1 MNAVTTTEARAVNTA
16 ASSAANVL
24 QAADPSKY
32 MILVPLS
39 RLVLRRTGR
48 NVRKTPRM
56 SIPELAASI
65 QRVGLLQNLI
75 VIPAADGLHYEVVA
89 GGRRLAALKLLAKKH
104 RIAKDWD
111 VPCLQVADGTARTA
125 SLTENVQREAMHPA
139 DQFEAFAALVAEGR
153 PIEDIAADF
162 SVTPLVVQ
170 RRLKLA
176 NVSPRLMADYRA
188 DAVSLDQ
195 LMALAGTDDHAA
207 QESRFLRRPDSGSA
221 TLRICANASPSGKS
235 TLTGIR
241 WCASSG
247 WTPTS
252 RRAAVSAATC
262 SRKAMTRACTST
274 DAALLERLAQD
285 KLAGIAAEVKAEG
298 WAWADATPGMTHAD
312 LHAFQRAPRER
323 REPNKREAQR
333 IEKLQAKMH
342 ELAEAVDAAMDADD
356 EDKADALQEE
366 GEALGEQLQ
375 ALEEGLQGYAAS
387 VKAAAG
393 AIVTID
399 RNGEAVIHR
408 GLLREAEAK
417 ALRTLE
423 KLRQGFG
430 SVEGEAESGN
440 ETEDDEQ
447 PKTAAMS
454 DRLAQRLSAH
464 RTAALQIEVARHPQ
478 TALAAVVHSM
488 VQTVLQERHY
498 GHGLPLGV
506 SLKVQDRLEGMAPDW
521 PESPAAVA
529 LRELQQV
536 VGEALPEDS
545 AELFAALLAKPQD
558 ELVRL
563 LAVCVASTV
572 DVVTLRTTQR
582 QPGGELAQAVGF
594 DMAAWWTPTAE
605 GYFKHVS
612 KAVILDAVGE
622 YAPEHVTRLAKLKKA
637 DIASEA
643 ERLADGTG
651 WMPAIFT
658 KADVPEESPQVA
670 QQNGAEEAATIPGT
684 QAGRRDA
691 GIGDSHRGGQ
701 VDPAGPAA
709 GAATAHRSDLQR
721 AQLRLPAGAQR
732 ASGA

>member
-1 MNAVTTTEARAVNTA
+1 
-16 ASSAANVL
+16 
-24 QAADPSKY
+24 
-32 MILVPLS
+32 
-39 RLVLRRTGR
+39 
-48 NVRKTPRM
+48 M

-75 VIPAADGLHYEVVA
+75 VIASADGEHYEVVA

-195 LMALAGTDDHAA
+195 LMALAITDDHTMQEAA
-207 QESRFLRRPDSGSA
+207 FYDAPQWQRHPSHLRERLTEREIDAYRHPLVRFVGLDTYEAAG
-221 TLRICANASPSGKS
+221 G
-235 TLTGIR
+235 GIR
-241 WCASSG
+241 RDLFAEG
-247 WTPTS
+247 D
-252 RRAAVSAATC
+252 AGVYLN
-262 SRKAMTRACTST
+262 

-285 KLAGIAAEVKAEG
+285 KLAGIAAAIRAEG
-298 WAWADATPGMTHAD
+298 WAWVDATPGVTHAD

-333 IEKLQAKMH
+333 IEKLQEKMR
-342 ELAEAVDAAMDADD
+342 AIGEAVDAAMDADD
-356 EDKADALQEE
+356 EEKADALQEE
-366 GEALGEQLQ
+366 GETLGEQLQ
-375 ALEEGLQGYAAS
+375 ALEDGLQDYGAN

-423 KLRQGFG
+423 KLRQGF
-430 SVEGEAESGN
+430 SDPDTANDDEGEE
-440 ETEDDEQ
+440 DEQ
-447 PKTAAMS
+447 PKAAAIS

-478 TALAAVVHSM
+478 VALAAVVHGM
-488 VQTVLQERHY
+488 VQTVLQESRY
-498 GHGLPLGV
+498 GRSRDSLPLGV
-506 SLKVQDRLEGMAPDW
+506 GLKVQDRLEGMAPDW
-521 PESPAAVA
+521 PESLAAVA
-529 LRELQQV
+529 LRELQQAA
-536 VGEALPEDS
+536 GEALPEDS

-572 DVVTLRTTQR
+572 DVVTPRAVPH
-582 QPGGELAQAVGF
+582 QPGEELAQAAGL
-594 DMAAWWTPTAE
+594 DMAAWWQPTAE

-612 KAVILDAVGE
+612 KAMTLDAVGE
-622 YAPEHVTRLAKLKKA
+622 YAPQHVTRLAKLKKA

-643 ERLADGTG
+643 ERLVNGTG
-651 WMPAIFT
+651 WMPAIF
-658 KADVPEESPQVA
+658 KAEGPQQAVKESA
-670 QQNGAEEAATIPGT
+670 QE
-684 QAGRRDA
+684 
-691 GIGDSHRGGQ
+691 
-701 VDPAGPAA
+701 AGPEQDAPEDAESMADEPAEALAA
-709 GAATAHRSDLQR
+709 
-721 AQLRLPAGAQR
+721 
-732 ASGA
+732 

>member
-1 MNAVTTTEARAVNTA
+1 MNAITQTEARAVNTA
-16 ASSAANVL
+16 AAIPL
-24 QAADPSKY
+24 EAADPTKNL
-32 MILVPLS
+32 ILVPLS
-39 RLVLRRTGR
+39 RLVLRPAGR

-75 VIPAADGLHYEVVA
+75 VIASADGEHYEVVA

-104 RIAKDWD
+104 RIAKDWE
-111 VPCLQVADGTARTA
+111 VPCLLVADGTARTA

-188 DAVSLDQ
+188 DAVTLDQ
-195 LMALAGTDDHAA
+195 LMALAITDDHAA
-207 QESRFLRRPDSGSA
+207 QEAAFYDAPQWQRHPSHLRERLTEREIDACRHPLVRFVGLDSYEAAGGGVRRDLFAEDDAGVY
-221 TLRICANASPSGKS
+221 L
-235 TLTGIR
+235 
-241 WCASSG
+241 
-247 WTPTS
+247 
-252 RRAAVSAATC
+252 
-262 SRKAMTRACTST
+262 T

-285 KLAGIAAEVKAEG
+285 KLAGIAATVRAEG
-298 WAWADATPGMTHAD
+298 WAWVDATPGVTHAD

-323 REPNKREAQR
+323 REPNKREAAR
-333 IEKLQAKMH
+333 IEKLQARMH
-342 ELAEAVDAAMDADD
+342 QLAEAVDAALDADD
-356 EDKADALQEE
+356 EDKADADALQEE
-366 GEALGEQLQ
+366 GEAVGEQLQ
-375 ALEEGLQGYAAS
+375 ALEDGLQDYGAN

-408 GLLREAEAK
+408 GLMREAEAK

-423 KLRQGFG
+423 KLRQGF
-430 SVEGEAESGN
+430 SDPDAANDDEGEDG
-440 ETEDDEQ
+440 DDDRQ

-478 TALAAVVHSM
+478 AALAAVVHGM
-488 VQTVLQERHY
+488 VQTALQESRY
-498 GHGLPLGV
+498 GRSRDSLPLGV
-506 SLKVQDRLEGMAPDW
+506 GLKVQDRLEGMAPDW
-521 PESPAAVA
+521 PGSPAAVA

-536 VGEALPEDS
+536 AGEALPDDS
-545 AELFAALLAKPQD
+545 AELFAVLLTKPQD
-558 ELVRL
+558 ELVKL

-572 DVVTLRTTQR
+572 DVVTPRATPH
-582 QPGGELAQAVGF
+582 QPGEELAQAVGL
-594 DMAAWWTPTAE
+594 DMAAWWQPTAE

-612 KAVILDAVGE
+612 KAVILEAVGE
-622 YAPEHVTRLAKLKKA
+622 FAPESVTRLGKLKKA

-651 WMPAIFT
+651 WMPAIF
-658 KADVPEESPQVA
+658 KAAGPQQAVQESAPEEGPEQDA
-670 QQNGAEEAATIPGT
+670 PEDAEAMADDTAA
-684 QAGRRDA
+684 AL
-691 GIGDSHRGGQ
+691 
-701 VDPAGPAA
+701 AA
-709 GAATAHRSDLQR
+709 
-721 AQLRLPAGAQR
+721 
-732 ASGA
+732 

>member
-1 MNAVTTTEARAVNTA
+1 MNAITQTEASAVNTA
-16 ASSAANVL
+16 AAIPL
-24 QAADPSKY
+24 EAADPTKNL
-32 MILVPLS
+32 ILVPLS
-39 RLVLRRTGR
+39 RLVLRPTGR

-75 VIPAADGLHYEVVA
+75 VIASGDGEHYEVVA

-104 RIAKDWD
+104 RIAKDWE

-207 QESRFLRRPDSGSA
+207 QESAFYDAPQWQRHPSHLRERLTEREIDAYRHPLVRFVGLDSYEAAG
-221 TLRICANASPSGKS
+221 G
-235 TLTGIR
+235 GIR
-241 WCASSG
+241 RDLFAEG
-247 WTPTS
+247 
-252 RRAAVSAATC
+252 
-262 SRKAMTRACTST
+262 
-274 DAALLERLAQD
+274 DAGVYLNDSALLERLAQD
-285 KLAGIAAEVKAEG
+285 KLAGIAATVRAEG
-298 WAWADATPGMTHAD
+298 WAWVDATSGVTHAD

-323 REPNKREAQR
+323 REPNKREAAR
-333 IEKLQAKMH
+333 IEKLQEKMR
-342 ELAEAVDAAMDADD
+342 AIGEAVDAAMDAED
-356 EDKADALQEE
+356 ENKADALQEE
-366 GEALGEQLQ
+366 GETLGEQLQ
-375 ALEEGLQGYAAS
+375 ALEDGLQDYGAN

-408 GLLREAEAK
+408 GLMREAEAK

-423 KLRQGFG
+423 RLRQGFG
-430 SVEGEAESGN
+430 SEAENDDEGEDG
-440 ETEDDEQ
+440 DDDRQ
-447 PKTAAMS
+447 PTTAAMS

-478 TALAAVVHSM
+478 VALAALVHGM
-488 VQTVLQERHY
+488 VQTVLQERRYSHSRDS
-498 GHGLPLGV
+498 LPLGV
-506 SLKVQDRLEGMAPDW
+506 SLKLQDRLEGMAPDW
-521 PESPAAVA
+521 PESSAAVA

-536 VGEALPEDS
+536 AGKGLPEDS
-545 AELFAALLAKPQD
+545 AELFAVLLAKPQD
-558 ELVRL
+558 ELVKL

-572 DVVTLRTTQR
+572 DVVTPRATPR
-582 QPGGELAQAVGF
+582 QPGEELAQAVGL
-594 DMAAWWTPTAE
+594 DMAAWWQPTAE
-605 GYFKHVS
+605 GYFKHVP
-612 KAVILDAVGE
+612 KAAVLQAVGE
-622 YAPEHVTRLAKLKKA
+622 YAPDQVSRLAKLKKA
-637 DIASEA
+637 HIASEA

-651 WMPAIFT
+651 WMPAIF
-658 KADVPEESPQVA
+658 KAEGSQEDAPEEGPVQDA
-670 QQNGAEEAATIPGT
+670 PEDAEALADEPAEAL
-684 QAGRRDA
+684 
-691 GIGDSHRGGQ
+691 
-701 VDPAGPAA
+701 AA
-709 GAATAHRSDLQR
+709 
-721 AQLRLPAGAQR
+721 
-732 ASGA
+732 

>member
-1 MNAVTTTEARAVNTA
+1 MNAVTYIETQALDTR
-16 ASSAANVL
+16 ANVL
-24 QAADPSKY
+24 QAADPSKH

-39 RLVLRRTGR
+39 RLVLRPTGR
-48 NVRKTPRM
+48 NVRKAVPRM

-75 VIPAADGLHYEVVA
+75 VIPAADVLHYEVVA

-195 LMALAGTDDHAA
+195 LMALSITDDHAA
-207 QESRFLRRPDSGSA
+207 QESAFYDAPQWQRQPSALRERLTEREIDAYHHPLVRFVGLDRYEAAG
-221 TLRICANASPSGKS
+221 G
-235 TLTGIR
+235 GIR
-241 WCASSG
+241 RDLFAEG
-247 WTPTS
+247 DTG
-252 RRAAVSAATC
+252 VYL
-262 SRKAMTRACTST
+262 T

-298 WAWADATPGMTHAD
+298 WAWADATPGVTHAD

-333 IEKLQAKMH
+333 IEKLQAKMQ
-342 ELAEAVDAAMDADD
+342 EVAEAVDAAVDAED

-366 GEALGEQLQ
+366 GERLGEQLQ
-375 ALEEGLQGYAAS
+375 ALEDGLQGYAAN

-423 KLRQGFG
+423 KLRLGFSG
-430 SVEGEAESGN
+430 ADAASDDEGE
-440 ETEDDEQ
+440 EDEA
-447 PKTAAMS
+447 PKAAAIS

-464 RTAALQIEVARHPQ
+464 RTAALQIEVAQHPQ
-478 TALAAVVHSM
+478 VALAALMHGM
-488 VQTVLQERHY
+488 VQTVLRGRYY
-498 GHGLPLGV
+498 GHDLPLGV
-506 SLKVQDRLEGMAPDW
+506 RLTVQDRLEGMAPDW

-529 LRELQQV
+529 LRELQ
-536 VGEALPEDS
+536 EAWSGKLPEDS
-545 AELFAALLAKPQD
+545 AELFAALLAMEQG
-558 ELVRL
+558 ELVKL

-572 DVVTLRTTQR
+572 DVVTPRATAQ
-582 QPGGELAQAVGF
+582 QPGAELAQAVGL
-594 DMAAWWTPTAE
+594 DMAAWWKPTAE
-605 GYFKHVS
+605 GYFKHVP
-612 KAVILDAVGE
+612 KVVVLQAVGE
-622 YAPEHVTRLAKLKKA
+622 FAPESVNRLAKLKKA

-643 ERLADGTG
+643 ERLVNGKG
-651 WMPAIFT
+651 WMPAIFKT
-658 KADVPEESPQVA
+658 EDGPEKGPQD
-670 QQNGAEEAATIPGT
+670 GAEEVATEADEPTEVLAA
-684 QAGRRDA
+684 
-691 GIGDSHRGGQ
+691 
-701 VDPAGPAA
+701 
-709 GAATAHRSDLQR
+709 
-721 AQLRLPAGAQR
+721 
-732 ASGA
+732 

>member
-1 MNAVTTTEARAVNTA
+1 MNAVTQTEARAVNTA
-16 ASSAANVL
+16 AAVPL
-24 QAADPSKY
+24 EAADPSKN

-39 RLVLRRTGR
+39 RLVLRPTGR
-48 NVRKTPRM
+48 NVRKAQRM

-89 GGRRLAALKLLAKKH
+89 GGRRLVALKLLAKKH
-104 RIAKDWD
+104 RIAKDWE
-111 VPCLQVADGTARTA
+111 VPCLRVVDGTARTA

-188 DAVSLDQ
+188 DTVALDQ
-195 LMALAGTDDHAA
+195 LMALSITDDHAA
-207 QESRFLRRPDSGSA
+207 QESAFYDALQWQR
-221 TLRICANASPSGKS
+221 SPSALRER
-235 TLTGIR
+235 LTEREIDAYRHPLVRFVGLD
-241 WCASSG
+241 AYEAAG
-247 WTPTS
+247 GGV
-252 RRAAVSAATC
+252 RRDLFAEGDAGVYL
-262 SRKAMTRACTST
+262 T

-285 KLAGIAAEVKAEG
+285 KLVGIAAEVKAEG
-298 WAWADATPGMTHAD
+298 WAWVDAAPAATYAD
-312 LHAFQRAPRER
+312 LQAFQRAPRER
-323 REPNKREAQR
+323 RVPGKREAQR
-333 IEKLQAKMH
+333 IEKLQAKLH
-342 ELAEAVDAAMDADD
+342 ELAEAMDAVLDAED

-375 ALEEGLQGYAAS
+375 ALEDGLQDYS
-387 VKAAAG
+387 PNVKAAAG

-399 RNGEAVIHR
+399 RNGEVVIHR

-430 SVEGEAESGN
+430 SVEGGAEN
-440 ETEDDEQ
+440 DDERENDEA
-447 PKTAAMS
+447 PKAAIS

-478 TALAAVVHSM
+478 VALAALVHGM
-488 VQTVLQERHY
+488 VQAVLQERPY
-498 GHGLPLGV
+498 GHDLPLGV
-506 SLKVQDRLEGMAPDW
+506 RLTVQDRLEGMAPDW

-536 VGEALPEDS
+536 TGKALPEDS
-545 AELFAALLAKPQD
+545 AELLAALLAKSQD

-563 LAVCVASTV
+563 LAVCVAVTV
-572 DVVTLRTTQR
+572 DVVTPRATQH
-582 QPGGELAQAVGF
+582 QPGAELAQAVRL
-594 DMAAWWTPTAE
+594 DMAAWWKPTAE
-605 GYFKHVS
+605 GYFRHVP
-612 KAVILDAVGE
+612 KAAILQAVGE
-622 YAPEHVTRLAKLKKA
+622 YAPEHVARLAKLKKA
-637 DIASEA
+637 DITNAA

-651 WMPAIFT
+651 WMPAIF
-658 KADVPEESPQVA
+658 KAEAQEDAPEEGPQDA
-670 QQNGAEEAATIPGT
+670 EQDGAEEAAE
-684 QAGRRDA
+684 AL
-691 GIGDSHRGGQ
+691 
-701 VDPAGPAA
+701 AA
-709 GAATAHRSDLQR
+709 
-721 AQLRLPAGAQR
+721 
-732 ASGA
+732 

>member
-1 MNAVTTTEARAVNTA
+1 MNAVTQTEARAIQA
-16 ASSAANVL
+16 PAL
-24 QAADPSKY
+24 EAADPTKNL
-32 MILVPLS
+32 MLVPLS
-39 RLVLRRTGR
+39 RLVLRPTGR

-75 VIPAADGLHYEVVA
+75 VIPASDGEHYEVVA

-104 RIAKDWD
+104 RISREWEM
-111 VPCLQVADGTARTA
+111 PCLLVADGTARTA

-195 LMALAGTDDHAA
+195 LMALSITDDHAA
-207 QESRFLRRPDSGSA
+207 QESAFYDAPQWQRHPSHLRERLTEREIDAYRHPLVRFVGLETYEAAG
-221 TLRICANASPSGKS
+221 G
-235 TLTGIR
+235 GIR
-241 WCASSG
+241 RDLFAEG
-247 WTPTS
+247 D
-252 RRAAVSAATC
+252 AGVYL
-262 SRKAMTRACTST
+262 T

-285 KLAGIAAEVKAEG
+285 KLAGIAATVRAEG
-298 WAWADATPGMTHAD
+298 WAWVDATLGVTYAD
-312 LHAFQRAPRER
+312 LHAFQRAPKER
-323 REPNKREAQR
+323 REPNKREAAR
-333 IEKLQAKMH
+333 IEKLQTKMH
-342 ELAEAVDAAMDADD
+342 ELAEAVDAALDADD
-356 EDKADALQEE
+356 EEKADALQEE
-366 GEALGEQLQ
+366 GETLGEQLQ
-375 ALEEGLQGYAAS
+375 ALEDGLQGYGAN

-393 AIVTID
+393 AIVSID

-408 GLLREAEAK
+408 GLMREVEAK

-423 KLRQGFG
+423 RLRQGFSG
-430 SVEGEAESGN
+430 EDAENNDEGE
-440 ETEDDEQ
+440 DDKQ
-447 PKTAAMS
+447 PKSVAMS

-478 TALAAVVHSM
+478 AALAAVVHGM
-488 VQTVLQERHY
+488 VQTVLQERRY
-498 GHGLPLGV
+498 GLNRDSLPLGV

-521 PESPAAVA
+521 PHSAAAVA

-536 VGEALPEDS
+536 AGEALPEDS

-572 DVVTLRTTQR
+572 DVVTPRATPR
-582 QPGGELAQAVGF
+582 QPGAELAQAVGL
-594 DMAAWWTPTAE
+594 DMAAWWKPTAE

-612 KAVILDAVGE
+612 KAVILDAVGAF
-622 YAPEHVTRLAKLKKA
+622 APESVTRLAKLKKA

-651 WMPAIFT
+651 WMPAIF
-658 KADVPEESPQVA
+658 KAEGPQEA
-670 QQNGAEEAATIPGT
+670 QE
-684 QAGRRDA
+684 
-691 GIGDSHRGGQ
+691 
-701 VDPAGPAA
+701 AGPEQDAPEDAEAMADEPAEALAA
-709 GAATAHRSDLQR
+709 
-721 AQLRLPAGAQR
+721 
-732 ASGA
+732 